1 MIPKHPHGNRRDEV
15 ESRAAQQLHVHH
27 HRSHSDRA
35 RRQIFGRFAQFRRFA
50 FCKQN
55 GRISF
60 VKLTGLIFVSLTS
73 LYVVL
78 ITGLLPIDVAGPL
91 VKRALEEKLGRGHH
105 VEIGETRFV
114 QDASGQPMLSVHG
127 IVIKGPSGDEIAR
140 APQAEILLDSG
151 MLLGNF
157 RAKRIDLVKAVM
169 TIRIDESGRIDISAG
184 SKPKKSRSQPKVGS
198 QEITSP
204 NVDLATPGKAVD
216 TETIVPFV
224 YPELAAWLDRLEKS
238 GLDGISL
245 AEVGLKQG
253 TLDVQNARTGKRWI
267 FANTNFL
274 ISRPPE
280 GGVTFSLSS
289 SRGDEEWSLN
299 ATISSIQDGSRAI
312 DLVARDVSP
321 EDLMLAAGFTSNE
334 FYVEPRISGIL
345 RAQIAQDGRLLAGGL
360 RVTAGRGAVGNSTTE
375 ANSRIMIDAAQL
387 QADFNPERRA
397 LIISPI
403 AVRSGP
409 NQIALQAVAEAP
421 KERGQVWPVSIFQG
435 QAMLGSDRPNEPALV
450 LDRIAFRG
458 TWDPRTLRL
467 VLEQGDISGST
478 ASLAVSGALSLGGT
492 TPMISLGIATNQLSV
507 SAAKR
512 LWPAP
517 VAPGSRSW
525 IMDHVDQGLIDRLV
539 IAVNMPLD
547 KLGKPDVELPDEA
560 VQIDASIIGGVF
572 RALGDL
578 PPVRDAQVTAMV
590 TGRVARVK
598 IAKAVV
604 ETPNSRRFTVS
615 DGLVEVLNHAPPNP
629 KGVIQFRFSGP
640 ADAIAETAS
649 FEPLRGTLGIT
660 FDPNSTKGNVS
671 ATGRFDM
678 IFRKELI
685 DEEVDYTVDAD
696 VTNFSSDRVVR
707 GQRVDGV
714 TAKVTVTPPQIRVK
728 GEGRLAGSPATF
740 ELRKAR
746 KTGDG
751 DFRLVA
757 TLDENARARAGI
769 DLAPWLTGPVSFKAQ
784 GKLSDRGDNRMDV
797 EADLTGAQITDL
809 VPGWSKAPGRT
820 AKATYKLT
828 EREGSV
834 KIEDLNV
841 TGSGAALRGSVELE
855 PDGNIISANFPV
867 FQLSDGD
874 KASLKADRGP
884 DGTLKATV
892 RGDVLDARLML
903 KRLTEGSVQTGPV
916 QGKQYKPRDLDLE
929 MRIGA
934 ASGNNG
940 EVIRQLELRI
950 LRRNSEIRS
959 FALLGKIG
967 RDGSLVGELRAR
979 DGGKPVL
986 YITSADAGA
995 LFRFADYYSR
1005 IQGGDTW
1012 VMIDP
1017 PHPDGSAQEG
1027 IVNIRNFSIKGEQGL
1042 DKLGMD
1048 GGRGAGSGVPFS
1060 RLQINFSRTPGKFNI
1075 REALIHGDA
1084 MGATVSGVLDY
1095 SRDHVSLQ
1103 GNYIPAYGLNNAA
1116 GRALFILGTPTNEGL
1131 FAYTFQIAGPASGP
1145 TLIVNPISGMMPGMF
1160 RKLFEFRG
1168 AGDVPPVLAPG
1179 ER

>member
-1 MIPKHPHGNRRDEV
+1 MLSHPKR
-15 ESRAAQQLHVHH
+15 
-27 HRSHSDRA
+27 
-35 RRQIFGRFAQFRRFA
+35 QFRLFIRSY
-50 FCKQN
+50 Q
-55 GRISF
+55 
-60 VKLTGLIFVSLTS
+60 TGW
-73 LYVVL
+73 
-78 ITGLLPIDVAGPL
+78 IDW
-91 VKRALEEKLGRGHH
+91 K
-105 VEIGETRFV
+105 
-114 QDASGQPMLSVHG
+114 
-127 IVIKGPSGDEIAR
+127 
-140 APQAEILLDSG
+140 
-151 MLLGNF
+151 
-157 RAKRIDLVKAVM
+157 KA
-169 TIRIDESGRIDISAG
+169 A
-184 SKPKKSRSQPKVGS
+184 
-198 QEITSP
+198 
-204 NVDLATPGKAVD
+204 
-216 TETIVPFV
+216 
-224 YPELAAWLDRLEKS
+224 
-238 GLDGISL
+238 LDGISL

-253 TLDVQNARTGKRWI
+253 TLDVQNVRTGKRWI

-274 ISRPPE
+274 VSRPPE

-299 ATISSIQDGSRAI
+299 ATISAVQDGARAI

-360 RVTAGRGAVGNSTTE
+360 RATAGRGAIGNSTAE
-375 ANSRIMIDAAQL
+375 ANAHITIDGAQL

-397 LIISPI
+397 LIVNPISI
-403 AVRSGP
+403 RSGA
-409 NQIALQAVAEAP
+409 NQVSLQAVAQAP

-435 QAMLGSDRPNEPALV
+435 HAMLGSDRPGEPALV
-450 LDRIAFRG
+450 LDRIAIRG
-458 TWDPRTLRL
+458 TWDPRILRL
-467 VLEQGDISGST
+467 VLDQGDVSGAT
-478 ASLAVSGALSLGGT
+478 ASLAVSGAVSLGGA
-492 TPMISLGIATNQLSV
+492 TPMISLGIASNQLAV
-507 SAAKR
+507 SAVKR

-517 VAPGSRSW
+517 IASGSRSW
-525 IMDHVDQGLIDRLV
+525 IMDHVDQGLVERLL

-560 VQIDASIIGGVF
+560 VQIDATIIGGVF

-578 PPVRDAQVTAMV
+578 PPVRDAQVTATV

-598 IAKAVV
+598 IARAIV
-604 ETPNSRRFTVS
+604 ETPNNRRFSVS

-629 KGVIQFRFSGP
+629 KGTIQFRFSGP

-649 FEPLRGTLGIT
+649 FEPLRGAIGMT
-660 FDPNSTKGNVS
+660 FDPNVTKGTVS
-671 ATGRFDM
+671 AAGRFDM

-685 DEEVDYTVDAD
+685 DDEVDYTVDTD
-696 VTNFSSDRVVR
+696 ITNFSSDRVIR

-714 TAKVTVTPPQIRVK
+714 TAKITFTPPQVRVK
-728 GEGRLAGSPATF
+728 GDGKLAGSPATF

-746 KTGDG
+746 KTGEG
-751 DFRLVA
+751 EFRLTA
-757 TLDENARARAGI
+757 TLDEGARARAGV

-784 GKLSDRGDNRMDV
+784 GKLSERGDNRIDV
-797 EADLTGAQITDL
+797 EADLTNAQITDL
-809 VPGWSKAPGRT
+809 VPGWSKAPGRA

-884 DGTLKATV
+884 DGTIKATL

-929 MRIGA
+929 MRVGA

-979 DGGKPVL
+979 DGGKPVI

-1017 PHPDGSAQEG
+1017 PHPDGGAQEG
-1027 IVNIRNFSIKGEQGL
+1027 TVNIRNFSIKGEQGL
-1042 DKLGMD
+1042 EKMGMD
-1048 GGRGAGSGVPFS
+1048 ASRGATGSGVPFS

-1075 REALIHGDA
+1075 REGLIHGDA

-1095 SRDHVSLQ
+1095 SHDHVSLQ

-1116 GRALFILGTPTNEGL
+1116 GRALFILGTPSNEGL

-1168 AGDVPPVLAPG
+1168 AGDAPPVLGPSG